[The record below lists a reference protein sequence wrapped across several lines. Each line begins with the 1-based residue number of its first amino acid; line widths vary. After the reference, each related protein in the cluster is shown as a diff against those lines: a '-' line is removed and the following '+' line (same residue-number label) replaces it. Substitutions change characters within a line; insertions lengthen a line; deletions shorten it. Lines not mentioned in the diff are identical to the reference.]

1 MSTETGQ
8 NQETAER
15 LRALRQRI
23 RSEFAEPFDAAA
35 LRQQDEG
42 LLYGNRDLQLL
53 PQLQQHLEELA
64 SLYPIQERP
73 FRSHIPLLGRFISWF
88 RERWNRISTKWYV
101 LPLIEQQSRF
111 NLTAL
116 RALQDLRQFVQTSS
130 VDLVHRMDALFR
142 INQQEYAALA
152 ARISDLEARLAESVA
167 ALEARLAESNAAT
180 RQEYEAL
187 AARLAESDATVRQ
200 QQDLLQTLR
209 CQTEELR
216 TALWQALA
224 QMEGK
229 VQQVAQEQQLDRQG
243 LAFQRIKL
251 DRLMAQL
258 AAGPERPAEERAGF
272 QEERAGLLDHEYF
285 RFESL
290 YRSEEEVR
298 QNQRIYLPYFEG
310 RQRVLD
316 LGCGKGEFL
325 ELLRESGIEAQG
337 VDLNEQMVR
346 ICQEKGLAVV
356 RDDAV
361 RHLAGCPDNSLGG
374 LFAAHLIEHLPEHLL
389 HDLVRLAQAKLQPG
403 AYLILETPNPLCL
416 WALVNYF
423 YLDLSHERPLH
434 PQGMAFLLEGY
445 GFREVEIRY
454 LHPVPEGVRMVL
466 LPQVTGTPWEELGSL
481 LNTNL
486 ERLNALLYGF
496 SDYAVIARK
505 S

>member
-1 MSTETGQ
+1 MSTETGHD
-8 NQETAER
+8 QETAER
-15 LRALRQRI
+15 LRALRQQVR
-23 RSEFAEPFDAAA
+23 REFAEPFDAAA

-42 LLYGNRDLQLL
+42 LLYGNRDLQLF

-64 SLYPIQERP
+64 SLYSIQERP

-116 RALQDLRQFVQTSS
+116 RVLQDLRQFVQTSS

-142 INQQEYAALA
+142 ANQQEYAALA
-152 ARISDLEARLAESVA
+152 ARTSDLEGRLEAADAAMRQMEREYA
-167 ALEARLAESNAAT
+167 ALEARLEAA
-180 RQEYEAL
+180 
-187 AARLAESDATVRQ
+187 DATARQ
-200 QQDLLQTLR
+200 QQDLLQAINR
-209 CQTEELR
+209 QIEELR
-216 TALWQALA
+216 TMLWQIQA
-224 QMEGK
+224 QMEVK
-229 VQQVAQEQQLDRQG
+229 IQQVAQEQQLDRQG

-258 AAGPERPAEERAGF
+258 AAGAERSMEERAGL
-272 QEERAGLLDHEYF
+272 QEERTGLLDHEYF

-290 YRSEEEVR
+290 YRNEEEVR

-310 RQRVLD
+310 RQHVLD

-346 ICQEKGLAVV
+346 ICQEKGLTVV

-361 RHLAGCPDNSLGG
+361 RHLAEYPDNSLGG
-374 LFAAHLIEHLPEHLL
+374 IFAAHLIEHLPEHLL

-445 GFREVEIRY
+445 GFRDVEIRY